1 MEKYEEILNTLNIP
15 LIQEENII
23 LSKHKI
29 FQKYTS
35 KPYYKYAFD
44 LLETLSLKTNY
55 DNKKQIIHNSFTYLT
70 IILYNC
76 ENVPYL
82 SNFDLMILCCFYLS
96 VKAIV
101 KQNTIPT
108 MNKLKKIY
116 SEKFINYKTDEI
128 RKGEVICI
136 KLLKYKINVLTIY
149 DCLYFLLNQNK
160 NLFHLV
166 LDKFEKEK
174 LLNIMEYVNK
184 KPFDLA
190 KEIIHLMD
198 TKVKLKYPKIIKKKF
213 IQNYTHININKPKY
227 SHDTN
232 RVQIPNFNKGLIS
245 HNNINS
251 KNLLYNKY
259 STIINSSKP
268 EISLLL
274 AKTSKHYSI
283 YKKKSSKKNKT
294 KSKALNSS
302 NLLNSF
308 SNMDIEISSSP
319 FNNTN
324 CSSSPCGSDGLPSF
338 LHQNSSGV
346 KIIDKTQIEIFKKP
360 CLDKKNMKTSF
371 NFNKKNFVERKTNLE
386 LSRDTILEKSS
397 FDQIK
402 DYYLSGSFYTK
413 RKMITGYKNKFI
425 NYQS

>member
-160 NLFHLV
+160 W
-166 LDKFEKEK
+166 
-174 LLNIMEYVNK
+174 
-184 KPFDLA
+184 
-190 KEIIHLMD
+190 
-198 TKVKLKYPKIIKKKF
+198 
-213 IQNYTHININKPKY
+213 
-227 SHDTN
+227 
-232 RVQIPNFNKGLIS
+232 
-245 HNNINS
+245 
-251 KNLLYNKY
+251 
-259 STIINSSKP
+259 
-268 EISLLL
+268 
-274 AKTSKHYSI
+274 
-283 YKKKSSKKNKT
+283 
-294 KSKALNSS
+294 
-302 NLLNSF
+302 
-308 SNMDIEISSSP
+308 NM
-319 FNNTN
+319 
-324 CSSSPCGSDGLPSF
+324 
-338 LHQNSSGV
+338 
-346 KIIDKTQIEIFKKP
+346 
-360 CLDKKNMKTSF
+360 
-371 NFNKKNFVERKTNLE
+371 
-386 LSRDTILEKSS
+386 
-397 FDQIK
+397 
-402 DYYLSGSFYTK
+402 
-413 RKMITGYKNKFI
+413 
-425 NYQS
+425 